1 MGQRYI
7 GNPRRDTGNLS
18 GASTIFLRFSRSIS
32 CTSISAAPES
42 LPGKLAGPLSVVLA
56 NIAAAAAAAAAAAVL
71 LNHRAAK
78 KRQLH
83 VSPPSGAS
91 TALRQRENGNY
102 QQEEEEGEEEEGREE
117 IRNTFIAMS
126 PRC

>member
-1 MGQRYI
+1 MGHFQWA
-7 GNPRRDTGNLS
+7 RDTLGTRVATREIS
-18 GASTIFLRFSRSIS
+18 QARRQYSSVFRAAFL
-32 CTSISAAPES
+32 A
-42 LPGKLAGPLSVVLA
+42 LPSQLPP
-56 NIAAAAAAAAAAAVL
+56 AAAAAAVL